1 VPSARSSDHDLEGLR
16 ARLSELDAESAE
28 QSATASRAQADLAA
42 FKARYRHEVGQ
53 LHIAQRVSRSSYAAS
68 VLLALSRASDR

>member
-1 VPSARSSDHDLEGLR
+1 MTLLVPSARPSDHDLEGLR
-16 ARLSELDAESAE
+16 ARLSELDAEYAE

-53 LHIAQRVSRSSYAAS
+53 LHIAQRVSRSTSSSAEI
-68 VLLALSRASDR
+68 VT